1 MSFAWPDIVIAAI
14 LIIAAFRGWR
24 RGLIGELAGAIA
36 LFAGLLAPWYYNGS
50 ADATIASLAHVG
62 PGSAHVIGMFLTGIA
77 AYAIVMALAW
87 ALERIAKLPG
97 LGLLNS
103 SIGALIALAKGIKL
117 HDTIVE
123 DSLNKARVIPHA
135 TKTSFLRDVET
146 KGTKNEGNIYG
157 ETIMRMSVE
166 TGVPAPMTKHLFEN
180 LSRQLNRENAYA

>member
-1 MSFAWPDIVIAAI
+1 MRFAWPDIVIAAI

-103 SIGALIALAKGIKL
+103 SIGALIALAKGIIFL
-117 HDTIVE
+117 WLLLYVALFFPLSPDLRRDLGRSGLATMLVQPDARIDAALQAHEPWFARPFTR
-123 DSLNKARVIPHA
+123 SL
-135 TKTSFLRDVET
+135 F
-146 KGTKNEGNIYG
+146 
-157 ETIMRMSVE
+157 
-166 TGVPAPMTKHLFEN
+166 
-180 LSRQLNRENAYA
+180 NRHRL